1 MSDHN
6 NKAPG
11 EAPPS
16 PLDLREMAFR
26 EGYSEGF
33 EDGRDGWPSNP
44 DKQWEVST
52 ARAALPLGAPGLGQ
66 PKGFGITP
74 RSIQYIKD
82 WAATGP
88 GGPTAPILEV
98 VRYYESHAGAPG
110 KGMEETGIIRKA
122 LESALAGVWDG
133 HYSGTGV
140 TVEYAQAVDAEVKE
154 AIKILDGDPSASRP
168 LRDAKRV
175 EELGELAWEP
185 HARALRDVMEREGI
199 EVVCLGPRW
208 EAKFHDLHEPE
219 GKDSE

>member
-1 MSDHN
+1 MNQCPKVPCAKEAGHSGLCGIR
-6 NKAPG
+6 APG

-16 PLDLREMAFR
+16 PLDRYLATLSDLTWSDSGPERDIAR
-26 EGYSEGF
+26 GF
-33 EDGRDGWPSNP
+33 IEPFL
-44 DKQWEVST
+44 KF
-52 ARAALPLGAPGLGQ
+52 AALPL
-66 PKGFGITP
+66 
-74 RSIQYIKD
+74 
-82 WAATGP
+82 
-88 GGPTAPILEV
+88 
-98 VRYYESHAGAPG
+98 GAPG

-168 LRDAKRV
+168 LRDAKRE

>member
-1 MSDHN
+1 MNQCPKVPCAKEAGHSGLCGIR
-6 NKAPG
+6 APG

-16 PLDLREMAFR
+16 PLDLEAA
-26 EGYSEGF
+26 EGVIWDLISELHHLEQGD
-33 EDGRDGWPSNP
+33 EEAAADAVKAAAEKVLGL
-44 DKQWEVST
+44 
-52 ARAALPLGAPGLGQ
+52 RAALPLG
-66 PKGFGITP
+66 
-74 RSIQYIKD
+74 
-82 WAATGP
+82 
-88 GGPTAPILEV
+88 E
-98 VRYYESHAGAPG
+98 PG

-168 LRDAKRV
+168 LRDAKRE